1 MSGSVRKKF
10 VAKVSIFAVTLGLFS
25 VIGSTQSNAHTAV
38 TNGGNATNISLATVQ
53 VDASLVVAT
62 TNGIAAAV
70 QSATAIAGTFTTALS
85 SGLITKDASSGTA
98 QTATVR
104 TGGILSLYAR
114 TSTIAA
120 MSATGGTFSG
130 GVVASG
136 VNTTTAATYNA
147 ATTAVLF
154 ASAGTY
160 VAAGTPIAVLY
171 TAPTIAGTYTV
182 TLDVSGGTAA
192 TTVTTT
198 DPTAGTAAGIITVTV
213 TDTINGTTVSTSAS
227 NRGALVGAVDASLF
241 VANLTSDS
249 GAAVV
254 SDIATAAT
262 AHTSAKSIGLL
273 STNGSVG
280 VGKTATVL
288 TSGVLSL
295 YASVST
301 DIALVATSGTFGT
314 AANAGATTFSQ
325 DKKTVFR
332 NVTAATA
339 LGQLWTAPS
348 TAGTYTISAYSQGV
362 SSSDGTNT
370 VSLASP
376 SGGTLI
382 AQITVTV
389 TATSAGGSY
398 SPIYSVCNTSSTTS
412 VPGSTAAT
420 ANVDSTSTVTNGNVW
435 YINFAL
441 ADSYQNALDNGNI
454 VVTATNGAFVNYA
467 EAGTAAVG
475 TGSTVVSYNN
485 ANAYG
490 SVTVSQP
497 IANAPITTTVTVS
510 YNGTTVCTKTVTIR
524 GEVAKIAVSNII
536 TQDLSGSAGVANASW
551 IDDTSGRA
559 GLFTVL
565 ATDSAGNQVAT
576 TPSTGAIG
584 TWAASAASLA
594 GQTIVTAL
602 SVDNS
607 ATATSST
614 SPSRYSTG
622 IYTCGA
628 TAGEVKTAK
637 LTFTNAGS
645 ATVVTSDAFTLRCSD
660 DPYTYTASWDKA
672 SYVQGEIATLTVKF
686 LDSKGFAANNKAGAA
701 GGWTGSTPM
710 LTPISATGSAPVLDN
725 AGTKTYTY
733 SVGGNT
739 AITAGSYVSV
749 IDFASLTAGTK
760 QTPSYKV
767 STGGDST
774 TNADV
779 LKSIVA
785 LIASINKQIQALQKL
800 ILKR

>member
-1 MSGSVRKKF
+1 
-10 VAKVSIFAVTLGLFS
+10 
-25 VIGSTQSNAHTAV
+25 
-38 TNGGNATNISLATVQ
+38 
-53 VDASLVVAT
+53 
-62 TNGIAAAV
+62 
-70 QSATAIAGTFTTALS
+70 
-85 SGLITKDASSGTA
+85 
-98 QTATVR
+98 
-104 TGGILSLYAR
+104 
-114 TSTIAA
+114 
-120 MSATGGTFSG
+120 
-130 GVVASG
+130 
-136 VNTTTAATYNA
+136 
-147 ATTAVLF
+147 
-154 ASAGTY
+154 
-160 VAAGTPIAVLY
+160 
-171 TAPTIAGTYTV
+171 
-182 TLDVSGGTAA
+182 
-192 TTVTTT
+192 
-198 DPTAGTAAGIITVTV
+198 
-213 TDTINGTTVSTSAS
+213 
-227 NRGALVGAVDASLF
+227 
-241 VANLTSDS
+241 
-249 GAAVV
+249 VV
-254 SDIATAAT
+254 SNIDAIST
-262 AHTSAKSIGLL
+262 HSTSAKSLGLL
-273 STNGSVG
+273 SKDGSVG
-280 VGKTATVL
+280 VAQSATMLV
-288 TSGVLSL
+288 SGVLSL

-301 DIALVATSGTFGT
+301 DVALVATGGTFST
-314 AANAGATTFSQ
+314 AANAGATEYSQ
-325 DKKTVFR
+325 DKRTIFR
-332 NVTAATA
+332 DVSSGDSAATA

-348 TAGTYTISAYSQGV
+348 TVGSYTISMYKHNGIDAI
-362 SSSDGTNT
+362 
-370 VSLASP
+370 SLASP
-376 SGGTLI
+376 AQTLI
-382 AQITVTV
+382 AKITVSV
-389 TATSAGGSY
+389 VASSAGGTY

-412 VPGSTAAT
+412 VPGSTAET

-485 ANAYG
+485 ANSYG

-497 IANAPITTTVTVS
+497 TANAPITTTVTIS

-536 TQDLSGSAGVANASW
+536 TQDLNEDDGVANGSW
-551 IDDTSGRA
+551 IDDTSGRD

-576 TPSTGAIG
+576 STIG
-584 TWAASAASLA
+584 TFASSAASLA
-594 GQTIVTAL
+594 GQTTIT
-602 SVDNS
+602 SVSVHNS

-622 IYTCGA
+622 KFTCGGV
-628 TAGEVKTAK
+628 AGDVKTTK
-637 LTFTNAGS
+637 LTFTNTGS
-645 ATVVTSDAFTLRCSD
+645 GSVVTSDAFTLRCAD

-701 GGWTGSTPM
+701 GTWTGSTPM
-710 LTPISATGSAPVLDN
+710 LTPISATGAAPVLDN
-725 AGTKTYTY
+725 NGTKTYTY

>member
-1 MSGSVRKKF
+1 MSRSVRKKF

-38 TNGGNATNISLATVQ
+38 TNGGNQTNISLATVQ

-62 TNGIAAAV
+62 TNSTAAAV

-104 TGGILSLYAR
+104 TGGVLSLYAR
-114 TSTIAA
+114 TSTISA
-120 MSATGGTFSG
+120 MSATGGTFSA
-130 GVVASG
+130 GVVANGANGNTSG
-136 VNTTTAATYNA
+136 DVTYNT
-147 ATTAVLF
+147 ATTSVLF
-154 ASAGTY
+154 ASSGTY
-160 VAAGTPIAVLY
+160 ATAGTPIAVLY
-171 TAPTIAGTYTV
+171 TAPTTAGTYTV

-192 TTVTTT
+192 TTVTTA

-213 TDTINGTTVSTSAS
+213 TADINGTTVSNSAS
-227 NRGALVGAVDASLF
+227 NRGALVGAVNASLF

-262 AHTSAKSIGLL
+262 AHTSAKSLGLL

-280 VGKTATVL
+280 VGKTATML
-288 TSGVLSL
+288 TSGTLSL

-301 DIALVATSGTFGT
+301 DMALVASSGTFGT

-348 TAGTYTISAYSQGV
+348 TAGTYTISAYKQGV

-370 VSLASP
+370 MSLSTP
-376 SGGTLI
+376 SSGTLI

-389 TATSAGGSY
+389 TAASAGGSY

-420 ANVDSTSTVTNGNVW
+420 ANVDSTATVTNGNVW

-441 ADSYQNALDNGNI
+441 ADAYQNALDNGNI

-467 EAGTAAVG
+467 EAGTATPG

-497 IANAPITTTVTVS
+497 TANAPITTTVTVS

-536 TQDLSGSAGVANASW
+536 TQDLSLGTGVANASW

-559 GLFTVL
+559 GLFTVA

-576 TPSTGAIG
+576 STIG
-584 TWAASAASLA
+584 TFASSAASLA

-628 TAGEVKTAK
+628 AAGEVKTAK
-637 LTFTNAGS
+637 LTFTNTSSGN
-645 ATVVTSDAFTLRCSD
+645 VVTSDAFTLRCSD

-749 IDFASLTAGTK
+749 IEFASLTAGTK

-767 STGGDST
+767 STGT
-774 TNADV
+774 TDVTFTEV
-779 LKSIVA
+779 LKSVVA

>member
-1 MSGSVRKKF
+1 MSKTTLRKRISLTVVTALTAGVLTSVATAP
-10 VAKVSIFAVTLGLFS
+10 VA
-25 VIGSTQSNAHTAV
+25 NAH
-38 TNGGNATNISLATVQ
+38 NGTV
-53 VDASLVVAT
+53 S
-62 TNGIAAAV
+62 
-70 QSATAIAGTFTTALS
+70 
-85 SGLITKDASSGTA
+85 
-98 QTATVR
+98 
-104 TGGILSLYAR
+104 
-114 TSTIAA
+114 
-120 MSATGGTFSG
+120 
-130 GVVASG
+130 
-136 VNTTTAATYNA
+136 
-147 ATTAVLF
+147 
-154 ASAGTY
+154 
-160 VAAGTPIAVLY
+160 
-171 TAPTIAGTYTV
+171 
-182 TLDVSGGTAA
+182 A
-192 TTVTTT
+192 TTVTNALAST
-198 DPTAGTAAGIITVTV
+198 GTP
-213 TDTINGTTVSTSAS
+213 N
-227 NRGALVGAVDASLF
+227 ASLF
-241 VANLTSDS
+241 VAEALSTSGDAVI
-249 GAAVV
+249 GVAANGPVIV
-254 SDIATAAT
+254 SAA
-262 AHTSAKSIGLL
+262 AKSIGLL
-273 STNGSVG
+273 AKDTSSGIAQ
-280 VGKTATVL
+280 TATVL
-288 TSGVLSL
+288 TSGKLSL
-295 YASVST
+295 YANIST
-301 DIALVATSGTFGT
+301 DIAYVATSGTFGSGAGSTTYSQDRKSAFTVGTSAT
-314 AANAGATTFSQ
+314 AAAII
-325 DKKTVFR
+325 
-332 NVTAATA
+332 
-339 LGQLWTAPS
+339 WTAPS
-348 TAGTYTISAYSQGV
+348 TVGTYTISSYANTV
-362 SSSDGTNT
+362 SNSLNT
-370 VSLASP
+370 VSLSTP
-376 SGGTLI
+376 SGGSLSGR
-382 AQITVTV
+382 ITVTV
-389 TATSAGGSY
+389 VAASAGGSY
-398 SPIYSVCNTSSTTS
+398 SPVYSVCNTSAVTV

-420 ANVDSTSTVTNGNVW
+420 ANVDSTATVTNGNVW

-441 ADSYQNALDNGNI
+441 ADAYQNALDNGNI

-467 EAGTAAVG
+467 EAGTATPG

-524 GEVAKIAVSNII
+524 GEVAKIVVSNII
-536 TQDLSGSAGVANASW
+536 TQDLSTSTGVANASW
-551 IDDTSGRA
+551 IDDTSGRI
-559 GLFTVL
+559 GLFTVA

-576 TPSTGAIG
+576 NPSTGAIG
-584 TWAASAASLA
+584 TWASSAASLA

-637 LTFTNAGS
+637 LTFTNSSS
-645 ATVVTSDAFTLRCSD
+645 ATVVTSDAFTLRCAD

-710 LTPISATGSAPVLDN
+710 LTPISATGAAPVLDN